1 MKVII
6 TIPAYNE
13 EYTLPSVLKE
23 IKEVMG
29 KTKYNYKILVVNDG
43 SQDRTSKVAKKHGA
57 IVVENKRNLGLV
69 ETFKRE
75 MKECIKLKAD
85 IIVHTDADGQYPAE
99 GIPVMIRKVEEG
111 SDLVL
116 GSRFGRGRYGNLS
129 LMKKIG
135 NIAFAKVFSN
145 LLKIKLNDT
154 TTGFRAFNSEVAK
167 IELINSFTYTQEQ
180 IIRAGKAGMKITE
193 VPITARKTR
202 KSKLFKNS
210 FDYAVKAWLN
220 IFRIYRDYDPLKFFG
235 KLALVFFLPGV
246 LLGAYLAILYII
258 RGFIGHIGLIILTVL
273 LLTMGLQIGLF
284 GFLADML
291 RK

>member
-13 EYTLPSVLKE
+13 EFTLPSVLKE
-23 IKEVMG
+23 LKEVMDR
-29 KTKYNYKILVVNDG
+29 TNYNYKLLVVNDG
-43 SQDRTSKVAKKHGA
+43 SIDRTSEVAKKNGA

-69 ETFKRE
+69 ETFKKE

-99 GIPVMIRKVEEG
+99 VIPVMIKKVEEG
-111 SDLVL
+111 NDLVL

-129 LMKKIG
+129 LMKKLG

-154 TTGFRAFNSEVAK
+154 TTGFRAFTSEVAK
-167 IELINSFTYTQEQ
+167 LELINSFTYTQEQ
-180 IIRAGKAGMKITE
+180 IIRAGKTGMRITE

-210 FDYAVKAWLN
+210 FDYAIKAWLN

-235 KLALVFFLPGV
+235 RLALLFFIPGV
-246 LLGAYLAILYII
+246 LLGLYLAVLYII
-258 RGFIGHIGLIILTVL
+258 RGYIGHIGLIILTVL

-291 RK
+291 KK

>member
-43 SQDRTSKVAKKHGA
+43 SQDRTSEVAKKHGA